1 MGKNRVHSA
10 SKDDDDRPKTKAK
23 RNSYLPF
30 STMVLHEEDRSKGK
44 SNMEDGSGDDN
55 IMLGFQNVS
64 ISADDPPK
72 HIVANVS
79 GFVVKGAGSAKDSG
93 RMQQY
98 ALSPNLTYFC
108 ILL

>member
-1 MGKNRVHSA
+1 MGWSMGKYRVHSA
-10 SKDDDDRPKTKAK
+10 STDDNDRPTKAK
-23 RNSYLPF
+23 RNSLLPF
-30 STMVLHEEDRSKGK
+30 STTVLHEEDISKGK

-79 GFVVKGAGSAKDSG
+79 GFVVKGAGSAKDGSRG
-93 RMQQY
+93 CMQQ
-98 ALSPNLTYFC
+98 
-108 ILL
+108 